1 MTMQELKPIATAAFN
16 GLVEDADAQQY
27 FADAFD
33 LWGDEPSLYDG
44 SNNGYRAIIRR
55 YAQPIN
61 EEVARIRFATS
72 TNPTKRIK
80 AVNGATSHESG
91 TTGKQSSGTIT
102 TDRAHNDGEFTTET
116 ETYPTGYTDAPDKAY
131 LSARAIESPFEQ
143 SDHDVTENTA
153 NETADSTKET
163 TSSGNADTEETDEL
177 ARASMLTYTSR
188 LAKLIEGCVFK
199 FLAGTATRG
208 CVWH

>member
-1 MTMQELKPIATAAFN
+1 MTMTEFKPIATAAFN
-16 GLVEDADAQQY
+16 ELVADTDARQY

-33 LWGDEPSLYDG
+33 LWEDEPSLYDG
-44 SNNGYRAIIRR
+44 TNNGYRAIIRR

-61 EEVARIRFATS
+61 EEVARIRLATS
-72 TNPTKRIK
+72 TNPTKRIT
-80 AVNGATSHESG
+80 ATNGATSHEIG
-91 TTGKQSSGTIT
+91 TTGKQSSATIT
-102 TDRAHNDGEFTTET
+102 ADRTQNDGEFTQES

-131 LSARAIESPFEQ
+131 LAARTIESPFEQ
-143 SDHDVTENTA
+143 TNHDVTA
-153 NETADSTKET
+153 NEATESGDSTKET
-163 TSSGNADTEETDEL
+163 TSSGNADTEEMDEL
-177 ARASMLTYTSR
+177 ARASLLTYTSR